1 MKLVIA
7 SDHAGFFLKN
17 TLKDFLLQKKID
29 CTDLGPFNVDSVDY
43 PDYARLLSEKVQQ
56 GVADAG
62 VLVCGTG
69 IGISIAANKMKGIRA
84 AVVSDLFSARMAKE
98 HNNANVLALGAR
110 VLDEEKAKR
119 VLWAWIKARYAGGRH
134 QQRLDKIKELESF

>member
-1 MKLVIA
+1 MKLALA
-7 SDHAGFFLKN
+7 SDHAGYFLKN
-17 TLKDFLLQKKID
+17 NLRDFLIQKKIE
-29 CTDLGPFNVDSVDY
+29 CVDLGPDSTASVDY
-43 PDYARLLSEKVQQ
+43 PDYARLLAEQIQLGKVE
-56 GVADAG
+56 GG
-62 VLVCGTG
+62 ILVCGTG

-119 VLWAWIKARYAGGRH
+119 ILWAWIKAKYAGGRH
-134 QQRLDKIKELESF
+134 QQRLDKITKLESL

>member
-7 SDHAGFFLKN
+7 SDHAGYFLKN
-17 TLKDFLLQKKID
+17 TLRDFLIQKKIE
-29 CTDLGPFNVDSVDY
+29 CIDLGPYSTASVDY
-43 PDYARLLSEKVQQ
+43 PDYARLLGEKIQQ
-56 GVADAG
+56 SVADAG

-119 VLWAWIKARYAGGRH
+119 VLWSWLQAKYAGGRH
-134 QQRLDKIKELESF
+134 QQRLNKISELEK